1 MISQT
6 FTCPAC
12 GAPQDPPTHPGQA
25 SIECRYCGHT
35 VIVPDELRIPLPVEP
50 PEVESEIPAEVFISV
65 ANAIPAAAN
74 SVQRTFSTVISCA
87 LVLVILFITLAV
99 LVPLVIIP
107 ATTSSNVESSVEEI
121 LPLDFPTFIAPAAP
135 TEVSFAMLDLAIGQ
149 EGIGAGQFT
158 DLRHVAVDS
167 QGRIYAGEYTG
178 GRIQVFDQDGNFIT
192 QWLVDDEF
200 PLISMAA
207 NRAGTV
213 YIVMGGEVYLHDGPS
228 GDYQGAWN
236 YEDQFDDVFSTIDGG
251 LLAAHGGTDDNIL
264 RFDAG
269 QNLELEIPSAISSQT
284 GDSELKMTVAE
295 DGVGKIYALGAFN
308 DAVFIYNSEGKFL
321 NRIGSA
327 GDEPG
332 QFQAVSDIVVDG
344 QGRIYVSDFDG
355 VKVFSQDGRF
365 LGLIETENVAF
376 GLAIDDQDNL
386 YVAGRTQLY
395 RYNLP

>member
-1 MISQT
+1 MTSQT

-12 GAPQDPPTHPGQA
+12 GAPQDPPTQPGQA
-25 SIECRYCGHT
+25 SVECRYCGHT
-35 VIVPDELRIPLPVEP
+35 VIVPEELRIPLPVEP
-50 PEVESEIPAEVFISV
+50 PETKSEIPAEVFLSV
-65 ANAIPAAAN
+65 ANAIPEAAN
-74 SVQRTFSTVISCA
+74 SVSRTFRTVISCA
-87 LVLVILFITLAV
+87 LVLIILFITLAV
-99 LVPLVIIP
+99 LIPLVILP
-107 ATTSSNVESSVEEI
+107 ATNSSSSESSVEEFV
-121 LPLDFPTFIAPAAP
+121 PLEIPTFMAPLTP
-135 TEVSFAMLDLAIGQ
+135 TEVSFAMLDMAIGQ
-149 EGIGAGQFT
+149 EGIGPGQFT

-200 PLISMAA
+200 PLVSMAA

-228 GDYQGAWN
+228 GDYQGAWDYDN
-236 YEDQFDDVFSTIDGG
+236 QFDDVFSTIDGG

-269 QNLELEIPSAISSQT
+269 QNLELEIPSAISGQT

-295 DGVGKIYALGAFN
+295 DGVGIIYALGAFN
-308 DAVFIYNSEGKFL
+308 DAVFIYDSQGKFL
-321 NRIGSA
+321 NRIGSS

-355 VKVFSQDGRF
+355 VKVFSPDGRF

-386 YVAGRTQLY
+386 YVAARTQLY
-395 RYNLP
+395 RYSLP